1 MDNDLYWI
9 STAQPFVRFPVFLM
23 GVLGGLQVIRSHQN
37 RTEFE
42 DPNLNRNLLHTILP
56 WGCCNFKA
64 RTTNDDLPKAAA
76 TKIWKNRT
84 DFFACF
90 YFGSMLLGIV
100 SKIFFVSLLP
110 NPDTFLADYEKER
123 LIWGAY
129 LQFFSVPIQLTIVIG
144 LCMDDG
150 VSRTSVFFKTN
161 AMQVLGRVS
170 FSLYLLHIPTKS
182 IFQSFLKY
190 YDIVWPSGT
199 PMLIVILSIV
209 FSFIATK
216 YLEEPLVRTLRCKQ
230 SK

>member
-1 MDNDLYWI
+1 
-9 STAQPFVRFPVFLM
+9 
-23 GVLGGLQVIRSHQN
+23 
-37 RTEFE
+37 
-42 DPNLNRNLLHTILP
+42 
-56 WGCCNFKA
+56 
-64 RTTNDDLPKAAA
+64 
-76 TKIWKNRT
+76 
-84 DFFACF
+84 
-90 YFGSMLLGIV
+90 MLLGIV

-150 VSRTSVFFKTN
+150 ESRTSVFFKTN